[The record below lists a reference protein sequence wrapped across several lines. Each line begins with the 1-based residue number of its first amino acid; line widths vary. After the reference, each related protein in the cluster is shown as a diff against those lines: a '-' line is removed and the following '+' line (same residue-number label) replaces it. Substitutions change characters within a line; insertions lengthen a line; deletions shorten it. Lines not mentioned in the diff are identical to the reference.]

1 MKQKTLLPQQVAPV
15 ERLALSVAS
24 LKSQNDISASRQNCE
39 WCFWDCDTYS
49 SNPARCKYYTCPDC

>member
-24 LKSQNDISASRQNCE
+24 LQSQNDISASREYCE
-39 WCFWDCDTYS
+39 WCLWDCDKYAD
-49 SNPARCKYYTCPDC
+49 NPARCKYYTCPGC